1 MPSQAMQI
9 QQLTDKIA
17 QLDAVLAGGAERVP
31 TELGPVQYNLEAAE
45 KERARLMRRLDLL
58 SNTQRRTRLIAV
70 WPTRT

>member
-17 QLDAVLAGGAERVP
+17 QLDAVLAGGAEQVP
-31 TELGPVQYNLEAAE
+31 TDQGPVRYNLVQAE
-45 KERARLMRRLDLL
+45 KERARLMRRLDVL